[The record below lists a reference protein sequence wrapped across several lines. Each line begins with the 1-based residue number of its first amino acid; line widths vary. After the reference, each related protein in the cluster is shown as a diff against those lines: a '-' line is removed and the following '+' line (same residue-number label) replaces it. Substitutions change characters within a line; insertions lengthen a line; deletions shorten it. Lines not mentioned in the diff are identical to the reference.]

1 MPSGEPVFL
10 RVQPPLH
17 ARLVKVAEDFGRTR
31 SGFVTDLL
39 GAVLQNEALL
49 RRDEL
54 AALAE
59 SNRHLWS
66 IGTNLN
72 QIARA
77 LQQRAREAGG
87 INGDGQVAVALMKE
101 CKKDIEQHTATV
113 VDLLTHA
120 SKARAGGRRA

>member
-1 MPSGEPVFL
+1 MPSPALFV
-10 RVQPPLH
+10 RVPAPLH
-17 ARLVKVAEDFGRTR
+17 SRVVEVASDYGRKAP
-31 SGFVTDLL
+31 GWVADLL
-39 GAVLQNEALL
+39 ANVIDGAPLL

-72 QIARA
+72 QIAGA

-101 CKKDIEQHTATV
+101 CKQDIERHTATV